1 MERRMTVASTEVIK
15 SLVDRLSEYPGPV
28 LSAYV
33 NVNPA
38 HPKNQG
44 KAYTI
49 RLKAALKESGAPE
62 EVSSRALELFRDEP
76 PQARTIV
83 LFAAPDGLFEA
94 YRLNLDLPE
103 EVRWGEPDVA
113 PLMLALD
120 EYESYGVLLLDR
132 ERFRFLVTSLGE
144 IEEVAEAENPLN
156 TSGWRELTISP
167 ANATP
172 RGGSSKDD
180 FEDRVEEN
188 TRRFYKEMA
197 EYVRREARRQ
207 GIGRL
212 ILAGTEERTAEFRAM
227 LPTEL
232 RERVAG
238 EVRLPADAPEG
249 EVMDRLSSA
258 WRRAESEREAELLEK
273 ARERGVRGA
282 RATLEALQEG
292 RVHHLVVSWPLDGEV
307 RWSDEDGVPV
317 PDDSPLEAA
326 YAERPTRKRPLMDAL
341 VELANA
347 RGARVEFVREE
358 SEAYETLR
366 GEFGGITGLTRF

>member
-1 MERRMTVASTEVIK
+1 MASTEVIK
-15 SLVDRLSEYPGPV
+15 GLMDRVSDQTEPV

-38 HPKNQG
+38 HPENQG
-44 KAYTI
+44 KAYVT
-49 RLKAALKESGAPE
+49 RLKAALKECEAPGDLAGR
-62 EVSSRALELFRDEP
+62 VLELFREELP
-76 PQARTIV
+76 RARTAV
-83 LFAAPDGLFEA
+83 LFAAPDGMFEA

-103 EVRWGEPDVA
+103 GVRWGEPYVV

-132 ERFRFLVTSLGE
+132 ERFRFLVTSLDE
-144 IEEVAEAENPLN
+144 IQEVAETENPLN

-197 EYVRREARRQ
+197 EYVGQEVRRQ

-212 ILAGTEERTAEFRAM
+212 ILAGTEERTAEFHAT
-227 LPTEL
+227 LPAEL

-249 EVMDRLSSA
+249 EVMDRISSA
-258 WRRAESEREAELLEK
+258 RRQAESEREAELLER
-273 ARERGVRGA
+273 ARERGVRGVKD
-282 RATLEALQEG
+282 TLEALQEG
-292 RVHHLVVSWPLDGEV
+292 RVYHLVVSWPLGGEV
-307 RWSDEDGVPV
+307 RWSDEDGVAV
-317 PDDSPLEAA
+317 PDGSPLEAA
-326 YAERPTRKRPLMDAL
+326 YEGRPTRTRPLMDAL
-341 VELANA
+341 IELADT

>member
-1 MERRMTVASTEVIK
+1 MASTESIRRLK
-15 SLVDRLSEYPGPV
+15 DRISEYPGPV

-33 NVNPA
+33 NANPA
-38 HPKNQG
+38 HPENQG
-44 KAYTI
+44 KAYVT
-49 RLKAALKESGAPE
+49 RLKTALKECGAPE
-62 EVSSRALELFRDEP
+62 DLAGRALELFREEP
-76 PQARTIV
+76 PHARTIV

-103 EVRWGEPDVA
+103 DVRWGEPEVA

-120 EYESYGVLLLDR
+120 EYEEYGVLLLDR
-132 ERFRFLVTSLGE
+132 EKFRFLVTSLGE

-156 TSGWRELTISP
+156 TTGWRELTISP

-197 EYVRREARRQ
+197 DYVRHEMRRQ
-207 GIGRL
+207 GIERL

-227 LPTEL
+227 LPAEL

-238 EVRLPADAPEG
+238 EVRIPADAPEG

-258 WRRAESEREAELLEK
+258 RRRAESGREAELLEK
-273 ARERGVRGA
+273 ARERGVRGV
-282 RATLEALQEG
+282 RDTLEALQEG
-292 RVHHLVVSWPLDGEV
+292 RVYHLIVSWPLGGEV
-307 RWSDEDGVPV
+307 RWSDEDGVAV
-317 PDDSPLEAA
+317 PDGSPLEEA
-326 YAERPTRKRPLMDAL
+326 YAGRPTRTRPLMDAL

-366 GEFGGITGLTRF
+366 GDFGGLTGLTRF